1 MKYLLSATLLCL
13 LFIVWFA
20 FSDAAWYQSAT
31 HWVMTQQ
38 IQFHRSL
45 VVSMRSLSDG
55 GNVTLLLSCVG
66 VSFLYGVFHAVG
78 PGHGKAVISSY
89 MLASNASIKQ
99 GIGLT
104 AASSFAQGV
113 TAIVCVL
120 VLGYAFDL
128 AGQATRV
135 SRFFE
140 MASFIMIGAMGLWM
154 LLRVLRNK
162 PACCDHHDH
171 VVPQDQVVNRSHN
184 HSHEHTHNHT
194 VQSCSHSTHHFHEN
208 TLHTCSHHHS
218 EDKEHHHT
226 NQHNAV
232 EGDKIQRYAW
242 WSMMSAIGIRPC
254 SGAIL
259 VLLFSLSAGIFHWGV
274 LATLAMSVGTAITVS
289 FLAIISVL
297 FRQSVYAQGQSSVW
311 RDRWMKGFGIVAS
324 ALLILISVSML
335 VGYLNYS
342 DRVL

>member
-1 MKYLLSATLLCL
+1 MKYLLSATVLCL
-13 LFIVWFA
+13 LLMVWFI
-20 FSDAAWYQSAT
+20 FNDAVWYQSAT
-31 HWVMTQQ
+31 HWVMSQQ

-45 VVSMRSLSDG
+45 VMSMRSLSG
-55 GNVTLLLSCVG
+55 GGSMALLLSCVG
-66 VSFLYGVFHAVG
+66 VSFLYGVFHAIG

-104 AASSFAQGV
+104 VASSFAQGM

-120 VLGYAFDL
+120 VLGYVFDL

-140 MASFIMIGAMGLWM
+140 MASFMMIGAMGVWM
-154 LLRVLRNK
+154 LLRILRNK

-171 VVPQDQVVNRSHN
+171 AEPKVQAVSHSDQHA
-184 HSHEHTHNHT
+184 HG
-194 VQSCSHSTHHFHEN
+194 CSHD
-208 TLHTCSHHHS
+208 HS
-218 EDKEHHHT
+218 EHKEPHHEKTDH
-226 NQHNAV
+226 HNKVAD
-232 EGDKIQRYAW
+232 DKIQSYAW

-274 LATLAMSVGTAITVS
+274 LATLAMSLGTAITVS

-297 FRQSVYAQGQSSVW
+297 FRQSVYAQGKSSVW
-311 RDRWMKGFGIVAS
+311 RDRCMTGFGIVAS